1 MYTSRTPI
9 SPLAR
14 KLRKEAFQTE
24 RSLWE
29 VLRNGRM
36 QGRHFERQYIFRNAD
51 ERSAAVF
58 VADFYCPEEGLVLS
72 LDGDVQ
78 RPYQAIDM
86 IRDEILYKNGL
97 RLLRIRHDEVRDMER
112 LENKIVGLFREDR
125 EQRAENRG

>member
-1 MYTSRTPI
+1 MHTTRTPI

-14 KLRKEAFQTE
+14 KLRKEAFWAE

-29 VLRNGRM
+29 VLRNERLE
-36 QGRHFERQYIFRNAD
+36 GRHFERQYIFRNAD

-72 LDGDVQ
+72 LDGDIQ
-78 RPYQAIDM
+78 RPYQAVDM

-97 RLLRIRHDEVRDMER
+97 RLLRIRHDEVHDIEK
-112 LENKIVGLFREDR
+112 LQHKIRGLFRTPITKH
-125 EQRAENRG
+125 